1 MKTIFLFLITGF
13 EEIEALATVDV
24 LRRAGL
30 PVCTVSLTDERT
42 VTGNHGIPVVADG
55 LFEETDF
62 GLAEMLVI
70 PGGTSAFDSHEG
82 LKREVQAF
90 YDKGGRVAAIC
101 ASPMVLGGLGI
112 LRGRRATCYPGFE
125 KYLSGAILA
134 TDKAAVVDGNV
145 ITGRGPGLTLD
156 FALTLVEVLAGEAK
170 TTRGGLPT
178 AGGVTAR
185 RPVLERCLL
194 YRTLCSFDRR
204 RW

>member
-13 EEIEALATVDV
+13 EEIEALATIDV

-82 LKREVQAF
+82 
-90 YDKGGRVAAIC
+90 
-101 ASPMVLGGLGI
+101 
-112 LRGRRATCYPGFE
+112 
-125 KYLSGAILA
+125 
-134 TDKAAVVDGNV
+134 
-145 ITGRGPGLTLD
+145 
-156 FALTLVEVLAGEAK
+156 
-170 TTRGGLPT
+170 
-178 AGGVTAR
+178 
-185 RPVLERCLL
+185 
-194 YRTLCSFDRR
+194 
-204 RW
+204 